1 MRLNQNE
8 GRAKLVKIDDDFS
21 CRPAL
26 CHLVQGF
33 VCCANGKMCFTYQC
47 LFNKH
52 NGFTRCGVLKSEGK
66 NLEILGASRE
76 EINRP
81 WELFFVLS
89 EALSN
94 FVGSFQNF
102 VGHFQ
107 NFVGRFRDFK
117 GDNLSDVRCFLLRNR
132 AFSFIYG

>member
-1 MRLNQNE
+1 MF
-8 GRAKLVKIDDDFS
+8 I
-21 CRPAL
+21 
-26 CHLVQGF
+26 
-33 VCCANGKMCFTYQC
+33 
-47 LFNKH
+47 NKN

-66 NLEILGASRE
+66 NLYTLAASRE
-76 EINRP
+76 GINRS

-89 EALSN
+89 EAS
-94 FVGSFQNF
+94 SSF

-117 GDNLSDVRCFLLRNR
+117 GDNLSDVRYFLLRNR

>member
-1 MRLNQNE
+1 MF
-8 GRAKLVKIDDDFS
+8 I
-21 CRPAL
+21 
-26 CHLVQGF
+26 
-33 VCCANGKMCFTYQC
+33 
-47 LFNKH
+47 NKN

-66 NLEILGASRE
+66 NLYSLAASRE
-76 EINRP
+76 GINRS

-89 EALSN
+89 EASSS
-94 FVGSFQNF
+94 FVGRFQNF

-132 AFSFIYG
+132 ELSFIYG